1 MTVLLGHAINV
12 LLGECD
18 IEWYIIR
25 LALLNLIVFKN
36 DFIISTKNSE
46 NEIRFFIDNLI
57 QIIWNMISN
66 LKKRWKIVV
75 ASLI

>member
-25 LALLNLIVFKN
+25 LALHRLKMFVENNFIV
-36 DFIISTKNSE
+36 STKSYKNELTTDYIFLGNTLYLFHFSPELLYSPLNS
-46 NEIRFFIDNLI
+46 L
-57 QIIWNMISN
+57 
-66 LKKRWKIVV
+66 
-75 ASLI
+75 